1 MFLIGS
7 SLSCKREGK
16 LIFSKLS
23 FKIKSGELCFIKGPN
38 GSGKSTLLRLL
49 AGFIKVQ
56 TGKITLNKINIT
68 NKLDEIYNNF
78 FYLGHNN
85 TLKNYLTVKQ
95 QIDFWEGLSQKKYNL
110 DLDSFNL
117 KKILDRKIYECSEGQ
132 KRRIGLSRLTIDDK
146 RIWLLDEP
154 TNSLDIENIEI
165 LRKHLQLHQKKGG
178 VAIIASHEAFILK
191 PDQDIIMTLES
202 PINLEKD
209 PFF

>member
-1 MFLIGS
+1 MLLIGS
-7 SLSCKREGK
+7 SLSCKIEGK
-16 LIFSKLS
+16 LIFSELS

-49 AGFIKVQ
+49 AGFIKVDR
-56 TGKITLNKINIT
+56 GKISLNNINIT
-68 NKLDEIYNNF
+68 NKLDIIYNNF

-146 RIWLLDEP
+146 KIWLLDEP

-165 LRKHLQLHQKKGG
+165 LRKHLQLHQKRGG
-178 VAIIASHEAFILK
+178 VAMIASHEAFILK
-191 PDQDIIMTLES
+191 PDKDIIMTLET
-202 PINLEKD
+202 PINLQKD

>member
-1 MFLIGS
+1 MFLTGS

-68 NKLDEIYNNF
+68 NKLDKIYNNF

-95 QIDFWEGLSQKKYNL
+95 QINFWEGLSQKKYDL

>member
-1 MFLIGS
+1 MFLTGS

-78 FYLGHNN
+78 F
-85 TLKNYLTVKQ
+85 
-95 QIDFWEGLSQKKYNL
+95 I
-110 DLDSFNL
+110 
-117 KKILDRKIYECSEGQ
+117 
-132 KRRIGLSRLTIDDK
+132 
-146 RIWLLDEP
+146 
-154 TNSLDIENIEI
+154 
-165 LRKHLQLHQKKGG
+165 
-178 VAIIASHEAFILK
+178 
-191 PDQDIIMTLES
+191 
-202 PINLEKD
+202 
-209 PFF
+209 

>member
-1 MFLIGS
+1 MHLIGS

-16 LIFSKLS
+16 LIFSELS
-23 FKIKSGELCFIKGPN
+23 FKVSSGEICLIKGPN

-49 AGFIKVQ
+49 AGFIKVSS
-56 TGKITLNKINIT
+56 GEITLDNEKIT
-68 NKLDEIYNNF
+68 NKNDTIYENF
-78 FYLGHNN
+78 FYLGHSNP
-85 TLKNYLTVKQ
+85 LKNYLTVKQ
-95 QIDFWEGLSQKKYNL
+95 QIDFWEGITQKKYNL
-110 DLDSFNL
+110 EVDSFNL
-117 KKILDRKIYECSEGQ
+117 KKIMNRKIYECSDGQ
-132 KRRIGLSRLTIDDK
+132 KKRLGLSRLTIDDK
-146 RIWLLDEP
+146 KVWLLDEP

>member
-146 RIWLLDEP
+146 KIWLLDEP